1 MIRSVKFEGKE
12 YNLTSMGRSDTSDNV
27 FTVIIGKNG
36 TGKSRLLKSMVDFM
50 TNHSISGDITKMEFV
65 GHNIDE
71 DSNVIALSTN
81 LFDKF
86 PWHSAYNEKG
96 NYHYLGFKDV
106 SQINAS
112 KGYISKIIGN
122 YLKSHL
128 YNEELGLGKTLNY
141 LGFDNYLSMSFKYIG
156 GSIIRKMAVSEGT
169 FNWRELNYYLE
180 SRIKKGEY
188 QIDDYFSK
196 REVAGEERKFTI
208 TEIFQAL
215 KLVPEIH
222 NIRKLKIEIKDEL
235 LSISH
240 GSIEFSEALT
250 VLISAGLLKFDSA
263 VLKKTKSNTM
273 FSIENAS
280 SGEQCVIISMLGIS
294 SVIEDNS
301 LIMIDEPEVC
311 LHPEWQEKYIQL
323 LTSIFSSYEG
333 CQFIIA
339 THSPQIVSNLS
350 EKGCYIMTMEDGV
363 AKDANEYINKSSDFQ
378 LATLFGSPGFKNE
391 YLSRIAVNLFSNLS
405 NNRKFTS
412 NDIETYQELIKML
425 PKISEEDPLRSLIK
439 AIEKMREIY
448 A

>member
-1 MIRSVKFEGKE
+1 
-12 YNLTSMGRSDTSDNV
+12 
-27 FTVIIGKNG
+27 
-36 TGKSRLLKSMVDFM
+36 
-50 TNHSISGDITKMEFV
+50 
-65 GHNIDE
+65 
-71 DSNVIALSTN
+71 STIN
-81 LFDKF
+81 KI
-86 PWHSAYNEKG
+86 
-96 NYHYLGFKDV
+96 FK
-106 SQINAS
+106 
-112 KGYISKIIGN
+112 
-122 YLKSHL
+122 
-128 YNEELGLGKTLNY
+128 
-141 LGFDNYLSMSFKYIG
+141 
-156 GSIIRKMAVSEGT
+156 
-169 FNWRELNYYLE
+169 
-180 SRIKKGEY
+180 
-188 QIDDYFSK
+188 
-196 REVAGEERKFTI
+196 
-208 TEIFQAL
+208 AL

-222 NIRKLKIEIKDEL
+222 NIRKLKIIIKDEL

-240 GSIEFSEALT
+240 KSIEFSEALT
-250 VLISAGLLKFDSA
+250 ILISVGLLKFDSA
-263 VLKKTKSNTM
+263 VLKKIDSNTM

-323 LTSIFSSYEG
+323 LTSIFSSYKG

-391 YLSRIAVNLFSNLS
+391 YLSRIAVNLFSNVS
-405 NNRKFTS
+405 SNRKFTS
-412 NDIETYQELIKML
+412 NDIAIYQELINML
-425 PKISEEDPLRSLIK
+425 PKISEEDPLSSLIK